1 MMAEQLK
8 GGAEK
13 GVGRRGNNAGS
24 EIPRTIE
31 RPITYDQAGIDKNLT
46 KRARKLAEMKV
57 FPPLR

>member
-1 MMAEQLK
+1 MAEQPK
-8 GGAEK
+8 GGAEE

-31 RPITYDQAGIDKNLT
+31 RPITYDQAGIDKNLR
-46 KRARKLAEMKV
+46 KRAGKPAKMKV